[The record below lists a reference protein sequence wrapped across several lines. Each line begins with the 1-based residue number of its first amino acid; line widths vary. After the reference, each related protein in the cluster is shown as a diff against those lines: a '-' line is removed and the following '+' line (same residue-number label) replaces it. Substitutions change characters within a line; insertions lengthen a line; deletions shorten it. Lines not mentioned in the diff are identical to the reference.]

1 MLVWGLTG
9 NIACGKS
16 TVERMIR
23 EAGVPV
29 IDADEVARE
38 IVEPGSEALGEIV
51 ARFGEGLLDPEG
63 RLDRPKLGSIVFSD
77 EAARAALEGITHPR
91 IHARIAEKL
100 GRLAA
105 EGTPLSLVSAALMVE
120 SGSYTLYAGI
130 LVVTCPEVTQL
141 ERLQSRDGLNRDDAL
156 ARVRSQLPQSEK
168 AALANRV
175 IDNGGDVSQTRAQVE
190 AWLADVRASI

>member
-1 MLVWGLTG
+1 MQVWGLTG

-23 EAGVPV
+23 DAGVPV
-29 IDADEVARE
+29 IDADQVARE

-51 ARFGEGLLDPEG
+51 ARFGEDVLGPGG

-77 EAARAALEGITHPR
+77 EAARADLEGITHPR
-91 IHARIAEKL
+91 IHACIAEKL

-105 EGTPLSLVSAALMVE
+105 EGIPLAVVSAALMVE

-130 LVVTCPEVTQL
+130 VVVTCPEVTQL
-141 ERLQSRDGLNRDDAL
+141 ARLQSRDGLSRNDAL
-156 ARVRSQLPQSEK
+156 ARVQSQLPQSEK
-168 AALANRV
+168 AALASRV
-175 IDNGGDVSQTRAQVE
+175 VDNGGELSDTKDQVE
-190 AWLADVRASI
+190 AWLVEVRTGL